1 MCSPQDADYSI
12 HKLVLGTHTSEQE
25 PNFLMIA
32 KVRLPNNEAL
42 ADTTEYSINT
52 KGTKWPLEIYSYEI
66 S

>member
-52 KGTKWPLEIYSYEI
+52 KGTK
-66 S
+66 